1 MTALAEATAVHRAF
15 GPVTAVEGVSLT
27 VGPGEVVGLLGA
39 NGAGKTTLI
48 RLLLGLLPPSA
59 GAVLLF
65 GQPPSGRARRRLGYV
80 PQGLGLYQDLTPA
93 ENLAFARSV
102 YGYSNGAGESVIRGT
117 NQVVGQLP
125 LGRQRQIAF
134 AEALD
139 HGPELLILDEPTS
152 GVSPLGSARLWETIR
167 DATEGG
173 AGALVSTHNLEDAG
187 QCDRLV
193 IMAAGRVVAQGT
205 VDSIVGQARAIA
217 VHGDDWAAAFDAL
230 QQAGIPAALVGTTLR
245 VPLAQAAGVRAA
257 LGELTARIE
266 DVPATLEER
275 FLELVHAG
283 SGQVTG

>member
-1 MTALAEATAVHRAF
+1 VTALAEADGVRRVF
-15 GPVTAVEGVSLT
+15 GSVTAVDGVSLA
-27 VGPGEVVGLLGA
+27 VGRGEVVGLLGA

-59 GAVLLF
+59 GSVRLF
-65 GQPPSGRARRRLGYV
+65 GRPPSGPARRRLGYV

-93 ENLAFARSV
+93 ENLAFARLV
-102 YGYSNGAGESVIRGT
+102 YGYSNGTGDAVVRDAG
-117 NQVVGQLP
+117 QVVGQLP
-125 LGRQRQIAF
+125 LGRQRQVAF

-205 VDSIVGQARAIA
+205 ADSIVGQARAVA
-217 VHGDDWAAAFDAL
+217 VHSDDWAAAFDRL
-230 QQAGIPAALVGTTLR
+230 QRAGIPAALVGTALR
-245 VPLAQAAGVRAA
+245 VPVAQAAGARAA
-257 LGELTARIE
+257 LGELAAAIE

-275 FLELVHAG
+275 FLQLVQAG
-283 SGQVTG
+283 SGEVTG